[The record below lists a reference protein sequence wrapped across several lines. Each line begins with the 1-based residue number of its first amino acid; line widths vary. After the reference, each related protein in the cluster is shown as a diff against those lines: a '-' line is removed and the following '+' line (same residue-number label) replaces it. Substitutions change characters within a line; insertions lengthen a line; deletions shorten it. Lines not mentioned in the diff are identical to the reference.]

1 MPPSSVVSLLQLLCL
16 LLLLDVSSSRHAA
29 TPITSRSIASI
40 SASSRRTTTTP
51 PRGGSSSSAAA
62 AAASSENN
70 NLEQPEGDGV
80 ADTLASAKE
89 SSSNST
95 EQVVP
100 PKEDDD
106 ESTPLRND
114 AAPQQEQGESSDG
127 IILAGDS
134 DSTGIATASGAE
146 DEKAVTSP
154 PKNKKGRMNPFV
166 LLNKALH
173 RKKPEE
179 ISKKLKNRNTTN
191 LRRKVLHCSF
201 GLTFAALNHF
211 IPRRVFVTGM
221 VVLSSGTLLMELLRY
236 KPGFHWMNDILHG
249 ILGSS
254 LRKHEMEGKFT
265 GSFYFFT
272 GVTVTAACFDRNCAT
287 LGIAQL
293 ALADP
298 SASYFGRA
306 TRHVYWSRIE
316 NGLGGFGRN
325 KGLLGFLGG
334 ALFCFPFNYRVLS
347 IARYFLDGA
356 TVGTQLPGG
365 NPAIVAASLALGF
378 AGAFAD
384 LAVPT
389 PAVVMPKKVWGVPVP
404 PLHVDDNFVVPIVS
418 AWACEKVFAT
428 LHWKKDAVRLA
439 TFVLL
444 KGPRQIR
451 NDKINSNSRLHGDA
465 PSSDVVE
472 TEDMLPPKEP

>member
-1 MPPSSVVSLLQLLCL
+1 MQSSVAALLQLLCL
-16 LLLLDVSSSRHAA
+16 LLLLNVSSSRHAA
-29 TPITSRSIASI
+29 APITSRSIASI
-40 SASSRRTTTTP
+40 RSRRAATTTTATAT
-51 PRGGSSSSAAA
+51 PRGGASSSAAA
-62 AAASSENN
+62 AASSSHDNIE
-70 NLEQPEGDGV
+70 PDVV
-80 ADTLASAKE
+80 ADIVPSAE
-89 SSSNST
+89 EEAGGNST
-95 EQVVP
+95 TEVGP
-100 PKEDDD
+100 PKGEG
-106 ESTPLRND
+106 ESTTPTRKD
-114 AAPQQEQGESSDG
+114 APQEESPDDG
-127 IILAGDS
+127 IFIAG
-134 DSTGIATASGAE
+134 DSTGIVAAGAE
-146 DEKAVTSP
+146 KEEAAAAP
-154 PKNKKGRMNPFV
+154 PAPEIKNRKGRMNPIA

-191 LRRKVLHCSF
+191 IRRKVLHASF

-249 ILGSS
+249 VLGSS

-272 GVTVTAACFDRNCAT
+272 GVTVSAACFDRNCAT

-298 SASYFGRA
+298 SASYFGRK

-325 KGLLGFLGG
+325 KGVLGFLGG

-347 IARYFLDGA
+347 IARYFLDDA
-356 TVGTQLPGG
+356 SVGSKLPGG
-365 NPAIVAASLALGF
+365 NFAVVAASLALGF

-389 PAVVMPKKVWGVPVP
+389 PAVVLPKKVWGVPVP
-404 PLHVDDNFVVPIVS
+404 PLHIDDNFVVPIVS

-439 TFVLL
+439 TFMLL
-444 KGPRQIR
+444 KGPRQIH
-451 NDKINSNSRLHGDA
+451 NDKINKSRLDGDA
-465 PSSDVVE
+465 SSSAVVE
-472 TEDMLPPKEP
+472 TEETLPKEP